1 MSKNIGKNAKDASV
15 IIPYQKKEILL
26 QFRSNTKKIFYPL
39 HWGCIGGAKE
49 FGETPKE
56 TAVREFYEETNI
68 KLNKKDIVFFSE
80 FSFFLHPKKKRI
92 KRYFYTYK
100 IRNLKRFIKKIK
112 VGEGKKMKFFNS
124 KNFYKIKKVVPYDKF
139 ILDYFCKIKNY

>member
-1 MSKNIGKNAKDASV
+1 MSKNIAKNAKDASV

-68 KLNKKDIVFFSE
+68 KLDEYDIYAYENIDKVNIFS
-80 FSFFLHPKKKRI
+80 RI
-92 KRYFYTYK
+92 
-100 IRNLKRFIKKIK
+100 LKSI
-112 VGEGKKMKFFNS
+112 
-124 KNFYKIKKVVPYDKF
+124 
-139 ILDYFCKIKNY
+139 NYLIWGDV